1 MLKTSKFIFDSDE
14 KKDILLKNNIRLTVV
29 NCKNSFK
36 DFFNVPWK
44 VYENDDRWV
53 PPLWTEFKGFFKKK
67 NFFWNHAETCLF
79 VAYKKNKP
87 VGRIAGFIDKK
98 YIESTGKKIGF
109 FGFFECIKDEE
120 LSFNLLETVRKW
132 LISKDIDIMMGPF
145 NGRVDVGCGILYKGF
160 DSDPYI
166 YGTYSPKYYID
177 LLEKYKMKKCKDLVS
192 YYLDINQPIPDSIK
206 KSTER
211 CLANGFKIRRFNRL
225 RANNEKKWWI
235 KLIMDV
241 FSHHWGYVNI
251 SEEEVRNR
259 FGIKEIRWIVDTGLF
274 LVVTKDKKPVAFK
287 WSLPDYNQ
295 VFKDLN
301 GKIGLIGGLKFLI
314 NKNKINRGKFNF
326 VGVKKEYRGQGIASL
341 MNYYVIS
348 EMKKRGY
355 KTAEIGWIDEDNIN
369 ERKATEK
376 IGAKMYK
383 IYRVYDKKI
392 R

>member
-1 MLKTSKFIFDSDE
+1 MSAKYIFEKDTSETIDCSD
-14 KKDILLKNNIRLTVV
+14 
-29 NCKNSFK
+29 NCKISVVTNMKQFK
-36 DFFNVPWK
+36 DFFK
-44 VYENDDRWV
+44 VSWIVYKDDDAWV
-53 PPLWTEFKGFFKKK
+53 PPLWVEYKEFFRLK
-67 NFFWNHAETCLF
+67 NPFWNHAETCLF
-79 VAYKKNKP
+79 VAYKKTEP
-87 VGRIAGFIDKK
+87 VGRIGGFIDEK

-109 FGFFECIKDEE
+109 FGFFECIKDEKM
-120 LSFNLLETVRKW
+120 SFNLLEAARKW

-166 YGTYSPKYYID
+166 YGTYSPKYYIN
-177 LLEKYKMKKCKDLVS
+177 LLENYKMKKCKDLVS
-192 YYLDINQPIPDSIK
+192 YYLDINQPVPDSIK

-235 KLIMDV
+235 KLIMDI
-241 FSHHWGYVNI
+241 FSHHWGYVNV

-259 FGIKEIRWIVDTGLF
+259 FGIKELRWIVDTGLF
-274 LVVTKDKKPVAFK
+274 LVVTKDKEPVAFK

-295 VFKDLN
+295 VFKGLN
-301 GKIGLIGGLKFLI
+301 GRIGLIGGLKFLI

-376 IGAKMYK
+376 IGAKLYK

-392 R
+392 K